1 MAITDVW
8 NSPRC
13 ERLTTL
19 LQPLLRETQARLLLS
34 STGAKAALS
43 EGSGQSGWRQSGR
56 LYWLNFGRS
65 HSNHC
70 PDLNHPRNTRFEF
83 EMTLVLTRMMVTNL
97 HLKPLTCASLRA
109 SHHTRVVDQNV
120 NLCISIFRYQSLDF
134 NLCISGSGWQFQD
147 ISGYQC
153 KIFEATLEK
162 LLEICLQHSFTLLR
176 LLRSSLITFHNWKQP
191 PPPVVI

>member
-1 MAITDVW
+1 MHHWRSKRGYCKTKSGTVLQWWTITIGMIIALFIISWTITIMAITDVW
-8 NSPRC
+8 NSPQC

-19 LQPLLRETQARLLLS
+19 LQPLLRETQAHLLLS

-65 HSNHC
+65 HNNHC

-120 NLCISIFRYQSLDF
+120 NLCISIFRYQSVHI
-134 NLCISGSGWQFQD
+134 NL
-147 ISGYQC
+147 
-153 KIFEATLEK
+153 
-162 LLEICLQHSFTLLR
+162 
-176 LLRSSLITFHNWKQP
+176 
-191 PPPVVI
+191 